1 MQRRDFLKYSAALG
15 VASALPL
22 WSRAV
27 FAADRPALPIPELI
41 APDARNQIRLVVQQG
56 KTAFGTH
63 QATTW
68 GYNGN
73 LLGPALQL
81 RQGKAVTVNIQNTLS
96 EETTLHWH
104 GLEVPGEVDGGP
116 HGIIQPGSQRT
127 VTFTPQQRA
136 ATCWFHPHQHGKTGH
151 QVAMGLAG
159 LVLIEDDDSRLLR
172 LPKQWGID
180 DVPVIVQDKKFTA
193 DGQIDYQL
201 DVMSAAVGWFG
212 DTLLTNGALFPQH
225 SAPRGWLRLRLLNGC
240 NARSL
245 NFATSDKRPLY
256 VVASD
261 GGLLAEPVKV
271 DELPMLMGERFE
283 VLVDISDGKPF
294 DLVTLPVSQMGMAV
308 APFDKPHPVL
318 RIQPLQVT
326 ASGTL
331 PDKLVS
337 LPALPSLDG
346 LTQRKL
352 QLSMDPMLDMMGMQA
367 LMKKYGDQAMAGM
380 QHGQMMGHMSGGHG
394 NMGGMNHG
402 SHGFDFHNANRING
416 QAFDMAKP
424 MFAATKGQ
432 YERWVISG
440 EGDMMLHPFHIH
452 GTQFRI
458 LSENGKAP
466 QVHRAGWKDTV
477 RVEGGVSEV
486 LVKFDH
492 DAPEEHAYMAHCH
505 LLEHEDTGMML
516 GFTVQGS
523 AA

>member
-1 MQRRDFLKYSAALG
+1 MQRRDFLKFSAALG

-27 FAADRPALPIPELI
+27 FAADRPALPIPELLS
-41 APDARNQIRLVVQQG
+41 PDARSRIQLVVQAG
-56 KTAFGTH
+56 KTTFGQH
-63 QATTW
+63 DATTW

-81 RQGKAVTVNIQNTLS
+81 RKGKAVTVDIHNTLA

-116 HGIIQPGSQRT
+116 QGIIRPGGKRS
-127 VTFTPQQRA
+127 VTFTPEQRA

-159 LVLIEDDDSRLLR
+159 LVLIEDDESRLLR

-180 DVPVIVQDKKFTA
+180 DVPVIVQDKKFNA

-212 DTLLTNGALFPQH
+212 DTLLTNGAIYPQH
-225 SAPRGWLRLRLLNGC
+225 AAPKGWLRLRLLNGC

-261 GGLLAEPVKV
+261 GGLLPEPVKV
-271 DELPMLMGERFE
+271 SELPMLMGERFE
-283 VLVDISDGKPF
+283 VLVDISDGKAF

-318 RIQPLQVT
+318 RIQPLQIT

-331 PDKLVS
+331 PETLTT

-352 QLSMDPMLDMMGMQA
+352 QLSMDPIRHDGHAGADEEVRQSG
-367 LMKKYGDQAMAGM
+367 YG
-380 QHGQMMGHMSGGHG
+380 G
-394 NMGGMNHG
+394 NASRPDDGPYEYGPWQYGRHG
-402 SHGFDFHNANRING
+402 SRRPWFRFPQRQPHQRQSVRYEHAHVRCHERAVRTLGDFR
-416 QAFDMAKP
+416 
-424 MFAATKGQ
+424 
-432 YERWVISG
+432 R
-440 EGDMMLHPFHIH
+440 
-452 GTQFRI
+452 R
-458 LSENGKAP
+458 
-466 QVHRAGWKDTV
+466 R
-477 RVEGGVSEV
+477 
-486 LVKFDH
+486 H
-492 DAPEEHAYMAHCH
+492 DAAPVPYPRHAVPYSH
-505 LLEHEDTGMML
+505 
-516 GFTVQGS
+516 
-523 AA
+523 